1 MNNKRIILLI
11 KLLTLLLISCNYDKV
26 NINPQTNH
34 TNNHSLQEYESIS
47 YKLDSLTSDISISSQ
62 YLEDKEL
69 FTFLSNKNE
78 ILIYDNSNNLKNV
91 IPLPNK
97 GISTYLISGDT
108 IFLFDYNNNSIIIQN
123 TRLNERIEIPVKKEI
138 LYYPAPPHGASKLIY
153 KNNNLIFFGNISGE
167 YNDENKLNRMICGK
181 INLKNNDV
189 DYYLSYPDIY
199 FKYNW
204 GGGLYRWIYST
215 YNNIDDMLIFSF
227 PIDHYIYKSNLK
239 FEPYERFYAG
249 SQKIDK
255 IPPLKKRK
263 KYVNTE
269 AATQYF
275 TENYSYSDIKYDKF
289 NNVYYRIA
297 EMKTKY
303 EGIPKWIKEISVI
316 ILDNELRKI
325 GETYI
330 GRCHPC
336 NNFTMHVSQKG
347 LHIQKESTDEDLM
360 LFTIY
365 KLMKN
370 EK

>member
-1 MNNKRIILLI
+1 MNNKK
-11 KLLTLLLISCNYDKV
+11 KLLLMNLYTLLLISCNYDKV
-26 NINPQTNH
+26 NINHQANYTN
-34 TNNHSLQEYESIS
+34 TYSLIEFGSIS

-78 ILIYDNSNNLKNV
+78 ILFYDHHNILQNV
-91 IPLPNK
+91 IPLSSK

-108 IFLFDYNNNSIIIQN
+108 IFLFDYLNNNIIMQN
-123 TRLNERIEIPVKKEI
+123 TYLNERTEIPIKKETP
-138 LYYPAPPHGASKLIY
+138 YYPAPPHGASKLIHQ
-153 KNNNLIFFGNISGE
+153 NNNLIFFGNISGE
-167 YNDENKLNRMICGK
+167 YDDENKLNRMICGK

-199 FKYNW
+199 FEYNW

-215 YNNIDDMLIFSF
+215 YNSMDDMLIFSF
-227 PIDHYIYKSNLK
+227 PVDHYIYKTNLK

-263 KYVNTE
+263 KYINPE

-275 TENYSYSDIKYDKF
+275 VENYSYSDIKYDKY
-289 NNVYYRIA
+289 NNVFYRIA

-303 EGIPKWIKEISVI
+303 KGIPKWSKEISVI
-316 ILDNELRKI
+316 ILDCELKKI

-336 NNFTMHVSQKG
+336 NNFTMHVSKKG

-360 LFTIY
+360 LFAIY
-365 KLMKN
+365 KLTKN